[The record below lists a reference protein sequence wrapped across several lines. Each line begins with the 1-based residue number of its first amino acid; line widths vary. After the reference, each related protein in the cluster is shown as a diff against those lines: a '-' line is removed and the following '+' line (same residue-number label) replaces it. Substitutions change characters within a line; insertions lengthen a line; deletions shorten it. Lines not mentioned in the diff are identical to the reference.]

1 MTSTETSAVI
11 SAWLSNEDNK
21 TLDKWLYIFKELD
34 SDTEEESLEDPLEDN
49 GAINCIVP
57 PELRFSEDNFDKI
70 FNGQIDLASHF
81 KAQQFKFG
89 SVAKSPTK
97 KPSSSPHVQTAPS
110 AIKSIQQRI
119 ANEVQNSGSVNSST
133 TTTLSTKQFKTF
145 QTISSK
151 LTSICENNDYVGHT
165 KEFSDSVKNFV
176 AYVNKLVPNPEI
188 HQLSKKRKHATM
200 SGEQT
205 ANSQNN

>member
-1 MTSTETSAVI
+1 MFQAS

-49 GAINCIVP
+49 DAINCIVP

-110 AIKSIQQRI
+110 AIKSIQQMI

-133 TTTLSTKQFKTF
+133 TTTLSTKQ
-145 QTISSK
+145 SK
-151 LTSICENNDYVGHT
+151 LTSICENHDYVGHT

-176 AYVNKLVPNPEI
+176 AYVNKFVPNPEI
-188 HQLSKKRKHATM
+188 HQVSKKRKHATM
-200 SGEQT
+200 SREQT